1 MFRRKKSVIHPPGH
15 DPRQRFKRDALRVT
29 IHVLAWVGM
38 AVIYYIGF
46 SFLFD
51 TPVEYEMKR
60 STARLRREYIAL
72 SQRYDSLEPVLN
84 NVIERDRNVFN
95 LLFEAEPYDFDGQY
109 ATDRWQAYEQLL
121 TKSNRELGDE
131 FAAKS
136 RQFDKNLGRLRS
148 AYARLQARVTAMG
161 DSTEHIPGIQPVNNP
176 GLTLLTASY
185 GMRIHPF
192 YKTLTAHQG
201 VDYTVPEGTRVFAT
215 ADGVVKE
222 INTRSTTGG
231 ITVVLSHGNGYET
244 AYSNLSRVGVTRGQR
259 VRRGDIIAFSG
270 NTGLSLAPHL
280 HYEVRK
286 DGMRVDPIHY
296 FFLELDPARYR
307 RMIRIAQSG
316 MQSFD

>member
-148 AYARLQARVTAMG
+148 AYARPWATAP
-161 DSTEHIPGIQPVNNP
+161 STSRASSRSTIPGSRCSPP
-176 GLTLLTASY
+176 RTACAS
-185 GMRIHPF
+185 
-192 YKTLTAHQG
+192 
-201 VDYTVPEGTRVFAT
+201 
-215 ADGVVKE
+215 
-222 INTRSTTGG
+222 TRST
-231 ITVVLSHGNGYET
+231 
-244 AYSNLSRVGVTRGQR
+244 
-259 VRRGDIIAFSG
+259 RR
-270 NTGLSLAPHL
+270 
-280 HYEVRK
+280 
-286 DGMRVDPIHY
+286 
-296 FFLELDPARYR
+296 
-307 RMIRIAQSG
+307 
-316 MQSFD
+316 